1 MLTRA
6 NRALVLAVSGALVA
20 AGVAA
25 ALARLPAAA
34 DALWA
39 RGPGPWIPFLLSR
52 VTGPLPFSLVEAGV
66 AAWVAL
72 RLFQGARGAVALVRR
87 RRGAAAALGAGAR
100 VVVRDL
106 AAALA
111 LFYVL
116 WGFGYACA
124 PLEARLGWGV
134 RGGPDDA
141 RLGDLAA
148 RMVAETNEAYV
159 ALHGTP
165 DAGAPTSMPDPAA
178 LEAAVER
185 AWQRV
190 GAALE
195 LPGPAARR
203 HGRAKRLVLSPALRR
218 AGLSG
223 FFSPFTGE
231 ANLNRSVPAVSYPQ
245 VVAHEKAHQ
254 RGINR
259 EDEANFLGWLAAAS
273 SDDPLARYAAAVF
286 AQRQLLRPLLAVDEA
301 RARSLVAERVP
312 GVQRDVDDL
321 RDYWSVSTGRT
332 GRIANR
338 MNDAYLRG
346 NRVADGVASYGRA
359 AELLLAWAARS
370 GGQLAPVP
378 DDAPTASSAPRTLRA
393 SDSSVNGFCRNSASD
408 TDTPYRTI
416 ASSL

>member
-1 MLTRA
+1 MLTRE
-6 NRALVLAVSGALVA
+6 NRALVVAVTAALVT
-20 AGVAA
+20 AGIAA
-25 ALARLPAAA
+25 ALARLPAVA

-39 RGPGPWIPFLLSR
+39 RGPGPWIPFVLSR
-52 VTGPLPFSLVEAGV
+52 LTAPLPFSLIEAGV
-66 AAWVAL
+66 VAWVVL
-72 RLFQGARGAVALVRR
+72 RLAQGARGVAALAGRR
-87 RRGAAAALGAGAR
+87 RSAATALGHGAR

-106 AAALA
+106 AAAVA
-111 LFYVL
+111 LFHVL
-116 WGFGYACA
+116 WGFGYACS

-141 RLGDLAA
+141 RLADLAA
-148 RMVAETNEAYV
+148 RMVAEANDAYV
-159 ALHGTP
+159 ALHGST
-165 DAGAPTSMPDPAA
+165 DAGAPTAMPDPAA
-178 LEAAVER
+178 LDAAVER
-185 AWQRV
+185 GWLRV
-190 GAALE
+190 GAALG
-195 LPGPAARR
+195 LPGPAVRP
-203 HGRAKRLVLSPALRR
+203 HGRTKRLVLSPVLRH

-245 VVAHEKAHQ
+245 VIAHEKAHQ
-254 RGINR
+254 RGVNR

-301 RARSLVAERVP
+301 RARALVAERLP

-338 MNDAYLRG
+338 VNDAYLRG

-359 AELLLAWAARS
+359 AELLLAWAARR
-370 GGQLAPVP
+370 GGQLAPVS
-378 DDAPTASSAPRTLRA
+378 DDAPTVSSAPRTLRA

-408 TDTPYRTI
+408 TDTPYRTM

>member
-1 MLTRA
+1 MLTRE
-6 NRALVLAVSGALVA
+6 NRALVVAVAAALVT
-20 AGVAA
+20 AGIAA

-39 RGPGPWIPFLLSR
+39 RGPGPWIPFVLSR
-52 VTGPLPFSLVEAGV
+52 LTAPLPFSLIEAGV
-66 AAWVAL
+66 IAWVVL
-72 RLFQGARGAVALVRR
+72 RLAQGARGVAALAGRR
-87 RRGAAAALGAGAR
+87 RPAAAALGAGAR

-106 AAALA
+106 AAAVA
-111 LFYVL
+111 LFHVL
-116 WGFGYACA
+116 WGFGYACS

-134 RGGPDDA
+134 RGGPDDT
-141 RLGDLAA
+141 RLADLAA
-148 RMVAETNEAYV
+148 RMVAEANDAYV
-159 ALHGTP
+159 ALHGST
-165 DAGAPTSMPDPAA
+165 DAGAPTAMPDPAA
-178 LEAAVER
+178 LDNAVER
-185 AWQRV
+185 GWRRV

-195 LPGPAARR
+195 LPGPAARP
-203 HGRAKRLVLSPALRR
+203 HGRAKRLVLSPALRH

-245 VVAHEKAHQ
+245 VIAHEKAHQ

-301 RARSLVAERVP
+301 RARALVAERVP

-338 MNDAYLRG
+338 VNDAYLRG

-359 AELLLAWAARS
+359 AELLLAWAARR
-370 GGQLAPVP
+370 GGRLAPVS
-378 DDAPTASSAPRTLRA
+378 DYAPTVSSAPRTLRA

-408 TDTPYRTI
+408 TDTPYRTM